1 MSGDA
6 SDLRRAL
13 DFDAADLAANRRGL
27 LSPAQIRRLQRERRR
42 SATFTGLAFVLLAL
56 LATALLYWGQLS
68 ANALLGLSGIG
79 LTIVNALL
87 VGYAGRAIMRIGGDL
102 RDGRATAISGETE
115 RVLRRGRQRDNYL
128 LRIAGR
134 DLPAT
139 KEVCLGF
146 RHRGRYRMYLTSH
159 TSRLLSAE
167 ALDADDAPQVLK

>member
-6 SDLRRAL
+6 GDLQRAL

-27 LSPAQIRRLQRERRR
+27 LSPSQVQRLQRDRQR
-42 SATFTGLAFVLLAL
+42 SATVSGLAFLLLAL

-68 ANALLGLSGIG
+68 ANTLLSLSGIG

-87 VGYAGRAIMRIGGDL
+87 IGYAGRGIMRIGGDL
-102 RDGRATAISGETE
+102 RDGRAAAISGVTE
-115 RVLRRGRQRDNYL
+115 RILRRGRQRDNYL

-134 DLPAT
+134 DMPAT
-139 KEVCLGF
+139 KDVCLSF
-146 RHRGRYRMYLTSH
+146 RHQERYRMYLTSH

-167 ALDADDAPQVLK
+167 ALDADDASEVIK